1 MNKNTVYSDDEICST
16 LDNYFTNVDSLSYT
30 CNQHNELLNTA
41 IKYMFSNNLH
51 RFKNIIRNNITM
63 INKMSDN
70 GLYLLHIACYNK
82 KHEFITFLLSANANP
97 NNTDYLGMK
106 AIHHAIMSADSRT
119 LDILISYNVD
129 INIQDLDG
137 DTTQP
142 VGLMVFNTGTT
153 IPLGFYF
160 WNGTEWR
167 NLKDS
172 QEEQTSQTSRE
183 KLKHGG
189 NASAER

>member
-1 MNKNTVYSDDEICST
+1 MNKNTVYSDDEICSI
-16 LDNYFTNVDSLSYT
+16 LDDYFTNVDSLSYT

-51 RFKNIIRNNITM
+51 RFTNIIRNNITI

-137 DTTQP
+137 DTALHYA
-142 VGLMVFNTGTT
+142 VSNDDYEMVKTLINYNAN
-153 IPLGFYF
+153 PLIK
-160 WNGTEWR
+160 NNNNMTA
-167 NLKDS
+167 KDCS
-172 QEEQTSQTSRE
+172 HNKKIIE
-183 KLKHGG
+183 KLSIYISK
-189 NASAER
+189 